1 MVKIEYLGQNE
12 QIKME
17 YSVFQRLIRL
27 ITVLF
32 CMKARSSVILVSN
45 KKDDNKN
52 ILKLIIF

>member
-32 CMKARSSVILVSN
+32 CLKVNWIVVLVSN
-45 KKDDNKN
+45 KKT
-52 ILKLIIF
+52 IIRTF